1 MKSEKWNIPASDYSN
16 NVLSVFDHDSEG
28 KIISLIDKLG
38 GPQKRAIDLGCGT
51 GKFLPCLTKN
61 FAETLACDYSKA
73 MIKSAKK
80 YNKGLKYLNFETCNL
95 EDKTPKA
102 HPYDL
107 GLCVNVIITQNIR
120 KREKIWENIIHS
132 IKENGY
138 LILVL
143 PSLESALYSK
153 SRLVEWNIRNGLSA
167 KESLING
174 FETTDKKGKKIARG
188 GIIKCGGVATKHY
201 LKEEIISTTNRFG
214 LKIIRI
220 QRIEYPWCTEFIKP
234 PKWMKEPYPW
244 DWLVLLQK

>member
-1 MKSEKWNIPASDYSN
+1 M
-16 NVLSVFDHDSEG
+16 V
-28 KIISLIDKLG
+28 
-38 GPQKRAIDLGCGT
+38 
-51 GKFLPCLTKN
+51 
-61 FAETLACDYSKA
+61 
-73 MIKSAKK
+73 KSA
-80 YNKGLKYLNFETCNL
+80 YSRSASLTRSAAPL
-95 EDKTPKA
+95 
-102 HPYDL
+102 
-107 GLCVNVIITQNIR
+107 
-120 KREKIWENIIHS
+120 
-132 IKENGY
+132 
-138 LILVL
+138 LVL

-167 KESLING
+167 KESLRNG

-188 GIIKCGGVATKHY
+188 GIIQCGGVATKHY